1 MPNIKN
7 KADGMTCFVCET
19 SITDTL
25 FMIHSQVH
33 LPLCLACKGSQREKN
48 KVQELLE
55 SLAED
60 LGIGCI

>member
-7 KADGMTCFVCET
+7 KAEGMTCFVCET

-33 LPLCLACKGSQREKN
+33 LPLCLACKETNQEKD
-48 KVQELLE
+48 KVKELLE
-55 SLAED
+55 GLAED